1 MNNLALAA
9 DGAWKVLVASLIL
22 GAGLPVDLRARRPR
36 PGLRAPAARPDG
48 EHAERHP
55 IGNVLFAL
63 CILVVLLGVAL
74 GHHHRRGLGLRQGR
88 LVRAHLPDHRQQVRT
103 VPWH

>member
-9 DGAWKVLVASLIL
+9 DGAWKVLLASLIL
-22 GAGLPVDLRARRPR
+22 GAGLPVIFALGVRAR
-36 PGLRAPAARPDG
+36 AHAAGGTADG
-48 EHAERHP
+48 QPTQRHP

-74 GHHHRRGLGLRQGR
+74 GITIIVASGFGKAVSFGHIYPTI
-88 LVRAHLPDHRQQVRT
+88 VSK
-103 VPWH
+103 